1 MQDEHPILTE
11 VADGVAV
18 LTLNRPHA
26 LNAINLEMLHAMW
39 DHVIAWRDD
48 PGVHAVIVQG
58 AGNRAFSAGGDVR
71 AVFENR
77 GDDVFMHE
85 VYRAEYV
92 YDRMIHHYPKP
103 YIPLMNGIVMGG
115 GAGVSVH
122 AAPGRRI
129 VTERTIFAMPETA
142 LGLFPDMG
150 ASHFLARTPGSVG
163 MYLSLTGA
171 RIGAA
176 DAIHAGFA
184 DHHIPSAALDGLIAS
199 LRAGEDIDA
208 AIARLATDP
217 GPSNLAEIGDAIER
231 CFAADSLSGVIAA
244 LEAEDGE
251 WAAKSLELVRA
262 MCPFSQA
269 VTFKDV
275 RMGAGRSVEECLST
289 AFRIALRF
297 MDREDYF
304 EGARAILID
313 KDNTPRWNP
322 ETIEM
327 VDPAEVNACFAPLDD
342 RFKELTFEQPRE
354 DLLI

>member
-1 MQDEHPILTE
+1 MQDEPPILTE

-18 LTLNRPHA
+18 LTLNRPRA

-39 DHVIAWRDD
+39 EHVTAWRDD
-48 PGVHAVIVQG
+48 AHVRAVVVRG
-58 AGNRAFSAGGDVR
+58 AGDRAFSAGGDVR
-71 AVFENR
+71 AVVENR

-92 YDRMIHHYPKP
+92 YDGMIHHYPKP
-103 YIPLMNGIVMGG
+103 YIPFMDGIVMGG

-122 AAPGRRI
+122 APGRRI
-129 VTERTIFAMPETA
+129 VTERTVFAMPETA

-163 MYLSLTGA
+163 MYLSLTGV

-176 DAIHAGFA
+176 DTIHAGFA
-184 DHHIPSAALDGLIAS
+184 DHHMPSGALGDLIAS
-199 LRAGEDIDA
+199 LRAGEDADA

-217 GPSNLAEIGDAIER
+217 GPSALADIGDAIER
-231 CFAADSLSGVIAA
+231 CFSADSLDGVIAA
-244 LEAEDGE
+244 LDAEPGE

-275 RMGAGRSVEECLST
+275 RMGAGRSIEDCLST

-313 KDNTPRWNP
+313 KDNAPRWNP
-322 ETIEM
+322 ETIEN
-327 VDPAEVNACFAPLDD
+327 VNPAEVDACFAPLGD
-342 RFKELTFEQPRE
+342 RFKELAFE
-354 DLLI
+354 